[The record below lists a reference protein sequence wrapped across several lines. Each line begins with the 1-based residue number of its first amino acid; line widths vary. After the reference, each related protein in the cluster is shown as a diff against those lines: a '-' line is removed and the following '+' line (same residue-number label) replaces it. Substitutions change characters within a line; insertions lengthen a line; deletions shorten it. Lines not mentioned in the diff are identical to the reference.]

1 VVSACIACNRHKAG
15 KTHGEAKMR
24 LVRRPS
30 PPQGNTLFYIP
41 YNYLQTHIEWQK
53 YLPQ

>member
-1 VVSACIACNRHKAG
+1 
-15 KTHGEAKMR
+15 MR

-30 PPQGNTLFYIP
+30 PPKDRLPFYIP
-41 YNYLQTHIEWQK
+41 LQLRSQLQWQK